1 MSFVDV
7 RVRFAP
13 SPTGFLHVGG
23 ARTAL
28 YNYLF
33 AKKMKGTFILRI
45 EDTDR
50 ERSTLEAEKAIMEDL
65 EWLGLLW
72 DEGPYRQT
80 ERLSLY
86 KEHALDLLKRGLAY
100 KCYCTESE
108 IEEMREEMLLKG
120 IAPRYNGR
128 CRDLSEEERER
139 FEKEGRKPAIRFKV
153 PGDGEITFEDIVRG
167 HFKFSLADIGDFV
180 IMRSDGIPTYNFA
193 VVIDDHYMGIT
204 HVIRAD
210 EHIANTPKQL
220 LLYEAFG
227 WKPPQFAHVSMI
239 LGPDRS
245 KLSKRHGAVAIS
257 QYRRDGYIPEAMNN
271 YLLLLGW
278 SSPDDREIFS
288 MEEMIEAFSLDRLSK
303 SPAVFDIG
311 KLTWMNGHYMRSLPL
326 EKIYEYSLPFFLEKG
341 FSMNEEWLKK
351 VVFVYRE
358 HTSTLREMV
367 EEALPLIRFSLP
379 FSSDV
384 EEVLEG
390 EDVPKILEA
399 FLEVFYPFKYKEV
412 SSSEIWEL
420 LKEVVS
426 KVGLKRGKVLFP
438 LRVAITGRRSG
449 PELYYI
455 IELIGIKEALRRVQ
469 EVLSYIKGK

>member
-1 MSFVDV
+1 
-7 RVRFAP
+7 
-13 SPTGFLHVGG
+13 
-23 ARTAL
+23 
-28 YNYLF
+28 
-33 AKKMKGTFILRI
+33 
-45 EDTDR
+45 
-50 ERSTLEAEKAIMEDL
+50 
-65 EWLGLLW
+65 
-72 DEGPYRQT
+72 
-80 ERLSLY
+80 
-86 KEHALDLLKRGLAY
+86 
-100 KCYCTESE
+100 
-108 IEEMREEMLLKG
+108 
-120 IAPRYNGR
+120 
-128 CRDLSEEERER
+128 
-139 FEKEGRKPAIRFKV
+139 
-153 PGDGEITFEDIVRG
+153 
-167 HFKFSLADIGDFV
+167 
-180 IMRSDGIPTYNFA
+180 
-193 VVIDDHYMGIT
+193 HYMGIT

-438 LRVAITGRRSG
+438 LR
-449 PELYYI
+449 
-455 IELIGIKEALRRVQ
+455 
-469 EVLSYIKGK
+469 